1 MSSIHKRRNSGY
13 LPWLQRLWWEW
24 LTYNG
29 CHTHSWSM
37 QDCVK
42 AVWDFKSNKNRSC
55 GAKHNLVVPPVNK
68 LVYDC
73 AVLCLVAQSC
83 LTHRNPIIRLF
94 CPWGPS
100 RQEYWRGLPC
110 PPADP
115 GIKPRPSALQADCYP
130 SEPLGWFQTY
140 KQISTDI
147 FVLLK
152 LRILNILG
160 SFVKSNK
167 ITYKQIRHSFT
178 QYHHDLKYLSMKSF
192 LMTRPPDICCSSIP
206 KLKI

>member
-1 MSSIHKRRNSGY
+1 
-13 LPWLQRLWWEW
+13 
-24 LTYNG
+24 
-29 CHTHSWSM
+29 M

-42 AVWDFKSNKNRSC
+42 AVWDFKSNRNRSC

-73 AVLCLVAQSC
+73 AVLCLVIQSC
-83 LTHRNPIIRLF
+83 LTLRNPMDCRSS
-94 CPWGPS
+94 GS
-100 RQEYWRGLPC
+100 SVHGD
-110 PPADP
+110 PPGKNTVVGRHALLQDP
-115 GIKPRPSALQADCYP
+115 GIEPRPTALQADSYP

-152 LRILNILG
+152 LRILNILD

-178 QYHHDLKYLSMKSF
+178 KYHQDLKYLSMMCF
-192 LMTRPPDICCSSIP
+192 LMTRPPDICYSSIP